1 MLSKIS
7 PRLRNSLLVIVL
19 CLGWF
24 GAGILVARPSIL
36 SYVFAVV
43 ERDKIAFVFMDVWEA
58 PPADLW
64 LPEQR
69 TLYEPWWENLVKP
82 YVQNNV
88 VPFLQVLRDRQ
99 AIIIFSGNGLPL
111 ATAVQQEIYHE
122 PEISRTADL
131 DVYLK
136 GFDIDAIAYV
146 GFATNACI
154 LTRPTGIQTMQALG
168 YDIILVKDASLEA
181 PPLEDYIR
189 KPEEAFAEINSY
201 GKILTTEEVLKLIP

>member
-1 MLSKIS
+1 VLSRIS
-7 PRLRNSLLVIVL
+7 SRLRNSLLIVVL

-24 GAGILVARPSIL
+24 GVGILVAHPTAIANIL
-36 SYVFAVV
+36 AIA

-58 PPADLW
+58 PPSDLW

-69 TLYEPWWENLVKP
+69 ALYEPWWENLVRP
-82 YVQNNV
+82 YMQNNV

-99 AIIIFSGNGLPL
+99 AIIIFSNNGLPL
-111 ATAVQQEIYHE
+111 ATTVQQEMYFE
-122 PEISRTADL
+122 PVISRTADL
-131 DVYLK
+131 DAYLK

-154 LTRPTGIQTMQALG
+154 LTRPTGIQTMHALG

-181 PPLEDYIR
+181 PSLKDYIR
-189 KPEEAFAEINSY
+189 TLEEALIEINSY
-201 GKILTTEEVLKLIP
+201 GKVLTTKEVLKLIP